1 MNSQAENNKDKQI
14 EVEYARHDPALAL
27 VSLFRP
33 IYDTKDRPGGLT
45 IETSHDG
52 LHLKFAIWQALDAHD
67 QLVLLTAIG
76 FAGISGQDLY
86 ADTANVK
93 AQQLWQSLEP
103 MNQAEAD
110 RAIVVTT
117 TRYRMLKAIGEGK
130 GGKNYDSLEDC
141 LERLSNVG
149 CRARK
154 EGYDWSMKLLSYS
167 LSPDDTL
174 HIALNS
180 RFATALTGQY
190 VHVSLHERQKLNKD
204 PAKLAH
210 AWLSAWLRPG
220 RTQSISIDKLSEKVW
235 GEASKSSDAAIR
247 KRRQRI
253 KEAIDE
259 INLLKGWHIELTGK
273 GKRCLAQVSRPNI
286 IEQSKT

>member
-1 MNSQAENNKDKQI
+1 MDKKQ
-14 EVEYARHDPALAL
+14 VEYARHDPALAL

-33 IYDTKDRPGGLT
+33 LYDTKDRPGGLT
-45 IETSHDG
+45 VETHHDG
-52 LHLKFAIWQALDAHD
+52 LHLKFAIWQALDARD

-76 FAGISGQDLY
+76 FAGISGQELY
-86 ADTANVK
+86 ADTQNGK
-93 AQQLWQSLEP
+93 GQQLWQNLEP
-103 MNQAEAD
+103 ANQAEAD
-110 RAIVVTT
+110 KAIVITT

-154 EGYDWSMKLLSYS
+154 EGYDWSMRLLSYS
-167 LSPDDTL
+167 LSPDETL

-180 RFATALTGQY
+180 RFAAALTGQY
-190 VHVSLHERQKLNKD
+190 VHVSLHERQNLTKD

-220 RTQSISIDKLSEKVW
+220 RTRGISLDKLSEKVW
-235 GEASKSSDAAIR
+235 GESSESSDAAIR

-259 INLLKGWHIELTGK
+259 INSLNGWRIEIDGK
-273 GKRCLAQVSRPNI
+273 GKRSIAQVSRPNI
-286 IEQSKT
+286 IEQRKT